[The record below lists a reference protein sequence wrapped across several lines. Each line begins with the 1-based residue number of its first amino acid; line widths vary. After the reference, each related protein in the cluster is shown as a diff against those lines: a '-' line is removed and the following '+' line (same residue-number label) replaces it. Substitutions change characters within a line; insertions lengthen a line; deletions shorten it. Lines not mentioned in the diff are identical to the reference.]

1 MDGENFNS
9 EDKSFIVKAKDG
21 KEFVLLP
28 KDVFD
33 KLSHKLSGRNNLDKD
48 NFGVKLVK
56 YLEPRDLPF

>member
-1 MDGENFNS
+1 MDGENLNS
-9 EDKSFIVKAKDG
+9 EDKSFIVKTKDG

-33 KLSHKLSGRNNLDKD
+33 KLSQKLPRRNDLDEDNL
-48 NFGVKLVK
+48 GVRLVK

>member
-9 EDKSFIVKAKDG
+9 EDKSFIVKTKDG

-33 KLSHKLSGRNNLDKD
+33 KLNQKLSGRNNLNED
-48 NFGVKLVK
+48 NLVVKLVK

>member
-28 KDVFD
+28 KYVFD
-33 KLSHKLSGRNNLDKD
+33 KLSQKLSGRNNLDND
-48 NFGVKLVK
+48 DLEVRLVK